1 MATIESPMAG
11 KVFQILVKVGDAI
24 AEDDEVIILE
34 ALKMENPIFAPE
46 DGIVKEIVVKEG
58 QQVADGDVLIVL
70 E

>member
-11 KVFQILVKVGDAI
+11 KVFRILVKVGDAI

-46 DGIVKEIVVKEG
+46 DGVVKEIVAKEG
-58 QQVADGDVLIVL
+58 QQVAEGDVLIVL